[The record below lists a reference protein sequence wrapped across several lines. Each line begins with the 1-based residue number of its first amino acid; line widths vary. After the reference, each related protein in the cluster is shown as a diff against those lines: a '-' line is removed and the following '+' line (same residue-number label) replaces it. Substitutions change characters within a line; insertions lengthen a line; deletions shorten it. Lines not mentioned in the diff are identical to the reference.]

1 MIDAESVGL
10 GSLKKLFNVVRGLKN
25 FKNLSLMGK
34 LRTIGVPIA
43 LFGIPLGVHMADSS
57 KIGALA
63 LTPAQLEMAG
73 MCEDNHDAA
82 DLTFTGA
89 SNKLGCACTAK
100 IVSAGIPARHLTHF
114 EPIHAYALA
123 SCDIESVGE
132 TEAQSKA
139 HFEKV
144 TQEKMSAIGAR
155 VNENADTLYT
165 LFDSILT
172 ADNLCDNSSFYTEA
186 SLSELGQL
194 TAWSEPVWS
203 DRSGQVVEISLRG
216 ADDVLRVSTE

>member
-1 MIDAESVGL
+1 MFDVESIGL
-10 GSLKKLFNVVRGLKN
+10 GSLKN
-25 FKNLSLMGK
+25 FKNQSPMGK
-34 LRTIGVPIA
+34 LRTIGIPVA
-43 LFGIPLGVHMADSS
+43 LVGIPLGVHMADAS
-57 KIGALA
+57 KIGVLE

-73 MCEDNHDAA
+73 TCEDNHDAVGV
-82 DLTFTGA
+82 TFTGA

-100 IVSAGIPARHLTHF
+100 LVSAGIPARHLTHYQPVH
-114 EPIHAYALA
+114 EYALA
-123 SCDIESVGE
+123 SYDIEDVGE
-132 TEAQSKA
+132 TEAQIKA

-144 TQEKMSAIGAR
+144 TQEKVGEISAR